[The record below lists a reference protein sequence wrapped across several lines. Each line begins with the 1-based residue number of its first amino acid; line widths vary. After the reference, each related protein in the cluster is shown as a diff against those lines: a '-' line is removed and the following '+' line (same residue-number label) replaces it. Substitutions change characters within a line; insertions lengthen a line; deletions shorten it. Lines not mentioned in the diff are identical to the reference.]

1 MPIDLR
7 KQSEKM
13 DGSLDI
19 RQAVLIRG
27 STVNLPLQKLV
38 ALSVLSPSYFL
49 MAKFWSWGS
58 EIDSYRSKS

>member
-13 DGSLDI
+13 DGSLNI
-19 RQAVLIRG
+19 SQAVLIKG
-27 STVNLPLQKLV
+27 STVNLSLQQLV
-38 ALSVLSPSYFL
+38 ALSVLSPLYFL

-58 EIDSYRSKS
+58 KIDSYRSKS